1 VTHDELREAIERV
14 RARRELT
21 GLGGD
26 EITLTLR
33 RPRPPTSDRV
43 RLWSRGGG
51 PTGEVLNAKKHPD
64 GGWNITAAFDCT
76 SILNRIAYLEERE
89 AKPRASPE
97 PEDGE
102 EVYEGVFNIDR
113 KERR

>member
-1 VTHDELREAIERV
+1 MTHDELREAIERV

-26 EITLTLR
+26 EIALTLR
-33 RPRPPTSDRV
+33 RARAPTSERV

-51 PTGEVLNAKKHPD
+51 PTGEVLSAKENPE
-64 GGWNITAAFDCT
+64 GGWDVTATFDCT
-76 SILNRIAYLEERE
+76 SILNRIVYLEGQAPKPKARPEE
-89 AKPRASPE
+89 APE
-97 PEDGE
+97 E

-113 KERR
+113 RSP